1 MRRKPTGRAFE
12 NAWSLVGLSLLYAKY
27 LNQGVVVVGISLD
40 EQLKPLRGMVTS
52 KGMSWPQIHDAD
64 QSLVKLFNVKGTP
77 TYYLL
82 DREGQIAAKEIPIEK
97 LGRCD

>member
-1 MRRKPTGRAFE
+1 MAEVPLLKE
-12 NAWSLVGLSLLYAKY
+12 LYAKY
-27 LNQGVVVVGISLD
+27 LDQGVAVVGISLD
-40 EQLKPLRGMVTS
+40 DELKPVQEMVQS

-82 DREGQIAAKEIPIEK
+82 DRDGKIAAKDIPMK
-97 LGRCD
+97 RLGGAIDDLLKK

>member
-1 MRRKPTGRAFE
+1 MGEVP
-12 NAWSLVGLSLLYAKY
+12 LLKELYGKY

-40 EQLKPLRGMVTS
+40 EQLKPLQEMVAS
-52 KGMSWPQIHDAD
+52 KGMLWPQIHDAD

-82 DREGQIAAKEIPIEK
+82 DREGKIAAKGIPIEK
-97 LGRCD
+97 LGSAIDDLLKKN